1 MNHKNISEM
10 HDKLDTW
17 INSNMDRNFDCLFK
31 SSRIIKFALVL
42 SVHICFMPIA
52 RSQTVN
58 PYQLSFG
65 TLNNGQISLA
75 TYRGKKVLISLFDAG
90 NPNRKWLAALDT
102 LYLQNINSIVVIA
115 VPVTNF
121 QAAVHDINSLKK
133 LIYDTLKLS
142 YPVTA
147 VSKAKKTDGVAQH
160 SLLAWLTNIN
170 QNAHFDVDI
179 DKVGEMFVLSENGKL
194 FARLKEP
201 IPANGKDMKKIL
213 MQQVAY

>member
-1 MNHKNISEM
+1 M
-10 HDKLDTW
+10 
-17 INSNMDRNFDCLFK
+17 
-31 SSRIIKFALVL
+31 
-42 SVHICFMPIA
+42 
-52 RSQTVN
+52 
-58 PYQLSFG
+58 
-65 TLNNGQISLA
+65 
-75 TYRGKKVLISLFDAG
+75 
-90 NPNRKWLAALDT
+90 
-102 LYLQNINSIVVIA
+102 
-115 VPVTNF
+115 
-121 QAAVHDINSLKK
+121 KK